1 MCQDAYFFSS
11 NTWVHVALP
20 TLHGGCWPCF
30 AAVLLQIVMGTFIVS
45 FIGNS
50 FITNTI
56 DSQLLA
62 MVQPQR
68 DVR

>member
-1 MCQDAYFFSS
+1 M
-11 NTWVHVALP
+11 L
-20 TLHGGCWPCF
+20 LLLL
-30 AAVLLQIVMGTFIVS
+30 LLQIVMGTFIVS

-68 DVR
+68 DTR